1 MRSQRGGDRS
11 GITLGAA
18 FCVLVALA
26 AGGALA
32 GPFQNKKKEDQTQTL
47 QLPKELP
54 GAVEADTRRLVFYVT
69 PLSAKGLLSQ
79 QIRDAV
85 KALLRRAG
93 GDTILKIRAFVAGPG
108 DVRRVRDLVSGVFT
122 ERQKPLPALSLIRSG
137 GLPLEG
143 AQIVLEAIAESR
155 KPLKQAGL
163 AFVSAQPA
171 MSANPLDPVEPL
183 MVQSLGSLRQ
193 AVHAAGAAPGDV
205 ARVTCFVS
213 SFENLKVWRAL
224 VEGEYP
230 RAAVDY
236 VQPQRAPGW
245 ALAACEAVARL
256 SADPGPLRML
266 SAEGAAPD
274 HGQSDKGQ
282 SQIALVGARRL
293 VLTGTQVSFGF
304 EEKDAHLAFERL
316 QRELEHSGS
325 SMRNVAF
332 AHYYPLAQS
341 IAAQVRRARRDFFD
355 AAHPPAG
362 SLLVFEGLTSM
373 DAGFAMDV
381 VAVK

>member
-1 MRSQRGGDRS
+1 MRLQRGWGRS

-18 FCVLVALA
+18 VCGLVALA

-54 GAVEADTRRLVFYVT
+54 GAVEADTRRLTFYVT

-79 QIRDAV
+79 QIRDAI

-93 GDTILKIRAFVAGPG
+93 SDTILKIRAFVAGPG
-108 DVRRVRDLVSGVFT
+108 DVRRVRDLVSELFT

-143 AQIVLEAIAESR
+143 AQVVLEAIAESR
-155 KPLKQAGL
+155 KPLKQNGL
-163 AFVSAQPA
+163 AFLSAQVATSGNAP
-171 MSANPLDPVEPL
+171 DPVEPL
-183 MVQSLGSLRQ
+183 MAKSLESLRQ
-193 AVHAAGAAPGDV
+193 AVHAAGAGPGDV

-213 SFENLKVWRAL
+213 SFENFKAWRAL

-230 RAAVDY
+230 HAAADY
-236 VQPQRAPGW
+236 IQPQRAPRR
-245 ALAACEAVARL
+245 AMAACEAVARL
-256 SADPGPLRML
+256 SADPGPLRMI
-266 SAEGAAPD
+266 SVEGLTPD
-274 HGQSDKGQ
+274 RDQSEV
-282 SQIALVGARRL
+282 ALVGARRI

-304 EEKDAHLAFERL
+304 EERDAHLAFERL
-316 QRELEHSGS
+316 QRELEQSGS
-325 SMRNVAF
+325 SMGNVAF

-341 IAAQVRRARRDFFD
+341 IATQIHRVRQDFFD

-362 SLLVFEGLTSM
+362 SLLLFEGLTSM
-373 DAGFAMDV
+373 DAGFALDV